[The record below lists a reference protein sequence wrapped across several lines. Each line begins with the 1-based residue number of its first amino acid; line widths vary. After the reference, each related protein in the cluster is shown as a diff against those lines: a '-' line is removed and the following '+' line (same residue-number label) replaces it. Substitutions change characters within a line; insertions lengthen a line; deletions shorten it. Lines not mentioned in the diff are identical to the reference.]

1 MKPLAV
7 HTVLMVDACTEGSNE
22 MRNKALRIGLQFI
35 AAFIGVVLLGSLP
48 GLFTGMKLDP
58 GGYMKRLQ
66 STIEQIIHFQQ
77 LTFRSGNESYQLF
90 PGILDYLT
98 YSIVIL
104 FSALLLAFIIAFL
117 FTYLTYISPV
127 SIQKWFKRVAF
138 LTESFPDVFV
148 LALVQIGV
156 IWFYKKTDLLLMD
169 VAAFERIYTMPILI
183 LSILPILLLYRIMLH
198 VLEEEVEK
206 PYVELARTKG
216 IEPTKIFLVH
226 VFRNT
231 ILSIYFH
238 SRSIVWFALSN
249 LFIMEYVFNLNG
261 LIRFMYEHPTPE
273 IFTVSALLLFIPIF
287 IVLTIYQL
295 VAEQTAKEEAL
306 L

>member
-1 MKPLAV
+1 MKPSPV
-7 HTVLMVDACTEGSNE
+7 GNVLKVYRNE
-22 MRNKALRIGLQFI
+22 RSRHMRRKATRIALQFI
-35 AAFIGVVLLGSLP
+35 TAFIGVLLLGALP

-58 GGYMKRLQ
+58 EGYIKRLQ
-66 STIEQIIHFQQ
+66 KTIEDIVHFQQ

-90 PGILDYLT
+90 PVVFEYLT

-104 FSALLLAFIIAFL
+104 FSALILAFFIACI
-117 FTYLTYISPV
+117 FTYFTYVAPPI
-127 SIQKWFKRVAF
+127 IRRGLRRLAF

-156 IWFYKKTDLLLMD
+156 IWIYKQTDILLMD
-169 VAAFERIYTMPILI
+169 VAAYERIYTMPILI
-183 LSILPILLLYRIMLH
+183 LSILPTLLLYRIMIH

-216 IEPTKIFLVH
+216 IEPTKIFFVH

-231 ILSIYFH
+231 ILAIYFH

-273 IFTVSALLLFIPIF
+273 IFTVSALLLFVPIF
-287 IVLTIYQL
+287 LFLTIYQL
-295 VAEQTAKEEAL
+295 VAERAAKEEAL